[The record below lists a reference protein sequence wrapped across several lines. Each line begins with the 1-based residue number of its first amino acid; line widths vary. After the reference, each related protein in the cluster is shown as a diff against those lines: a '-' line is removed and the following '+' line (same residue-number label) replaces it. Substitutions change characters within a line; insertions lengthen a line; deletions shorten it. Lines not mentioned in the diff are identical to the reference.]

1 MQQIDCFR
9 KCNEDLAKNTLAA
22 KFSNTI
28 KLIKRSQHDNEVL
41 RTNDEINKTVDV
53 LKESI
58 VQIYQVRDIPS
69 MMGIE
74 GYCAKKYFSIF
85 SELISKDNSDMKF
98 NFRTKRPPL
107 DTVNAVL
114 SLVYTLMTNDY
125 ASALETVGLDSYI
138 GFCHSL
144 RSGRVSLA
152 CDMVEETR
160 CIAERFVLTI
170 INLNIITKKDFQDE
184 VSGAVFLNDEGRKK
198 VISKWQEKKRTDF
211 KHPYLNQKIQFGL
224 IPYVQANLL
233 AKFIRGDI
241 DEYPPL
247 LIK

>member
-1 MQQIDCFR
+1 
-9 KCNEDLAKNTLAA
+9 
-22 KFSNTI
+22 
-28 KLIKRSQHDNEVL
+28 
-41 RTNDEINKTVDV
+41 
-53 LKESI
+53 
-58 VQIYQVRDIPS
+58 
-69 MMGIE
+69 
-74 GYCAKKYFSIF
+74 
-85 SELISKDNSDMKF
+85 MKF